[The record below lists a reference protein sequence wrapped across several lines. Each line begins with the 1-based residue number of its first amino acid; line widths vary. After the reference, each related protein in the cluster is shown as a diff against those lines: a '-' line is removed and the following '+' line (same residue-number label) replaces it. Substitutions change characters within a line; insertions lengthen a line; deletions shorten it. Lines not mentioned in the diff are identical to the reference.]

1 METLIDAS
9 SGQVTVHY
17 TDHGKERVLN
27 QKLELPP
34 DLANGLMFTLVKDI
48 DRSAP
53 QTVSML
59 VTTPKPRLVKLAI
72 FPEGEKPLSSGST
85 GHKAMLYDVKV
96 QIGGM
101 AGLLARERGERM
113 QMLIEV
119 ATKYPRVPG
128 RIARHP
134 YPAEHRVP
142 GCESEAYVWAELMP
156 GGTLNY
162 YFAVEN
168 PQGISA
174 MALSA
179 ILGKALS
186 GVPPEQIESIPAD
199 IIYRI
204 FGRELSMGKSLGLMG
219 IVNMVRAAA
228 RQHLAPMRETSLR

>member
-1 METLIDAS
+1 M
-9 SGQVTVHY
+9 
-17 TDHGKERVLN
+17 
-27 QKLELPP
+27 
-34 DLANGLMFTLVKDI
+34 
-48 DRSAP
+48 
-53 QTVSML
+53 
-59 VTTPKPRLVKLAI
+59 
-72 FPEGEKPLSSGST
+72 KPLPNRLEQLVANLES
-85 GHKAMLYDVKV
+85 L
-96 QIGGM
+96 
-101 AGLLARERGERM
+101 ERGERM
-113 QMLIEV
+113 QTLIEV
-119 ATKYPRVPG
+119 ATKYPRVPE
-128 RIARHP
+128 RIARRP

-142 GCESEAYVWAELMP
+142 GCESEAYVWAELLP

-186 GVPPEQIESIPAD
+186 GVPSEQIESIPAD

-228 RQHLAPMRETSLR
+228 RQQLAAVRQTPLR